1 MRSGRSISPIPRETT
16 SELRR
21 IIVGRSLRLVAIGVF
36 RKRLGVTRVVLA
48 SILVL
53 VLPFI
58 FSKKTDALSAEQVIS
73 KQQKEVCLSIKA
85 DPGGTPG
92 SNFKNK
98 LEQAI
103 LNDPVKVQALSQA
116 LSIACRS
123 DLIDLS
129 QTPTYRR
136 LKELL
141 RVAREEY
148 ESKGAISKETF
159 KSLAQEVGV
168 SREDVNNGRGKLIGW
183 QLVIDKKVKD
193 GMRIRTAASL
203 ASHGYLFI
211 EAFHQ
216 LSRLVDFQPERK
228 VLLDAIEK
236 TAKAILDNPD
246 ENEDG
251 RFGWG
256 RLWFKGKDGL
266 LLHTTV
272 PAQNM
277 YFGGY
282 TYFPRADSLGQAT
295 CEESL
300 PLKEEAFDHAHNG
313 IFLLETFLV
322 TRDRSLA
329 KRILLTVGKSFDD
342 TFDEGGAHKQL
353 GAQGWYYWKSLGK
366 QRHMNQVECE
376 VGREIKNTNLRMGLA
391 LLAFS
396 EILLHNR
403 EELGADPALSLNVEK
418 YFDRAMQVIRT
429 NNYEIYERNNFGY
442 QGANS
447 RDVEL
452 LQEPDRKLPVYDR
465 TQVAIGLNDEV
476 SGDLK
481 DVIIAGNRV
490 IKKDPPA
497 SVTIC
502 GGSVNAPVGD
512 RGVAGSCWNHLT
524 FEAEDYFRIARF
536 SNIWGGNDPVKLRE
550 YLDAIAR
557 NLAAA
562 KILHDGRESRYVH
575 YFPRTA
581 QKVVSNEVTNSAF
594 YGCFCMAKH
603 IIHDRSAVANLPIPH
618 QNIFGNLAEICE
630 AMPSETAETGV
641 TWRKGYKFYE
651 VYLAADRL
659 SISSDDWLL
668 TNKK

>member
-1 MRSGRSISPIPRETT
+1 MT
-16 SELRR
+16 L
-21 IIVGRSLRLVAIGVF
+21 
-36 RKRLGVTRVVLA
+36 
-48 SILVL
+48 ILPCIFCKQVSA
-53 VLPFI
+53 LP
-58 FSKKTDALSAEQVIS
+58 S
-73 KQQKEVCLSIKA
+73 KQVPAKQQNEVCSSKTKTGTESIPA
-85 DPGGTPG
+85 
-92 SNFKNK
+92 SNFKYK
-98 LEQAI
+98 FEQAI

-116 LSIACRS
+116 LSIACRT

-129 QTPTYRR
+129 PTPTYRR

-148 ESKGAISKETF
+148 ESKGAIANETLQ
-159 KSLAQEVGV
+159 SLAQEVGV
-168 SREDVNNGRGKLIGW
+168 TKQDVTNSQGKIIGW
-183 QLVIDKKVKD
+183 QLVINKKVKD
-193 GMRIRTAASL
+193 EMRIRTAASL

-216 LSRLVDFQPERK
+216 LSKRADFQPERT

-236 TAKAILDNPD
+236 TAKVILDNPD

-282 TYFPRADSLGQAT
+282 TYFPRADSSGQAT
-295 CEESL
+295 CEKSL

-322 TRDRSLA
+322 SRDRSLA
-329 KRILLTVGKSFDD
+329 DRILLTVGKSFDD

-353 GAQGWYYWKSLGK
+353 GTQGWYYWKSLGK
-366 QRHMNQVECE
+366 QRQMNQEECE

-396 EILLHNR
+396 EILLYNR
-403 EELGADPALSLNVEK
+403 EELGADPALSFNVEK
-418 YFDRAMQVIRT
+418 YVDRAMQVIRT
-429 NNYEIYERNNFGY
+429 NNYEIVERNNFGY
-442 QGANS
+442 QGSNS

-465 TQVAIGLNDEV
+465 TQVTIDLNDEV
-476 SGDLK
+476 IGDLK

-490 IKKDPPA
+490 IKKDTPA

-502 GGSVNAPVGD
+502 GGSVNASIGD
-512 RGVAGSCWNHLT
+512 RGVAGSCWNHLP

-536 SNIWGGNDPVKLRE
+536 TKAWSANNRDQLPE

-557 NLAAA
+557 NLTAA
-562 KILHDGRESRYVH
+562 KILHDGRESRYAH

-581 QKVVSNEVTNSAF
+581 EKTVSNEVTNSAF
-594 YGCFCMAKH
+594 YGCFCLAKN
-603 IIHDRSAVANLPIPH
+603 IIHDHSSVVDLPVAH
-618 QNIFGNLAEICE
+618 QKIFGSLGELCK
-630 AMPSETAETGV
+630 AMPSETEETGV

-651 VYLAADRL
+651 LYLAADRI
-659 SISSDDWLL
+659 SILSDDWLL
-668 TNKK
+668 INKK

>member
-1 MRSGRSISPIPRETT
+1 LE
-16 SELRR
+16 EL
-21 IIVGRSLRLVAIGVF
+21 SLGARCGFVAIGTNMEDSKQCVIGVL
-36 RKRLGVTRVVLA
+36 RKRCEMRRVVLA
-48 SILVL
+48 STLTL
-53 VLPFI
+53 LLPFLRYEI
-58 FSKKTDALSAEQVIS
+58 THALPSERITD
-73 KQQKEVCLSIKA
+73 KQENQVCLSIA
-85 DPGGTPG
+85 TGAGSIPG

-98 LEQAI
+98 LGQAI
-103 LNDPVKVQALSQA
+103 FNDPVKVQALLQA
-116 LSIACRS
+116 MSIACRS
-123 DLIDLS
+123 DVIDLS
-129 QTPTYRR
+129 QTPMYRR

-141 RVAREEY
+141 RVASGEY
-148 ESKGAISKETF
+148 ESKGAILPETLR
-159 KSLAQEVGV
+159 SLAQEVGV
-168 SREDVNNGRGKLIGW
+168 TKEDVNNGRGKLIGW

-193 GMRIRTAASL
+193 EMRIRTAASL

-216 LSRLVDFQPERK
+216 LSRLADFQPERQ

-266 LLHTTV
+266 LLHTSV
-272 PAQNM
+272 SAQNM

-282 TYFPRADSLGQAT
+282 TYFPRTDSLGRSS
-295 CEESL
+295 CEKSL
-300 PLKEEAFDHAHNG
+300 PLKEEAFDHAHNAV
-313 IFLLETFLV
+313 FLLEAFLV
-322 TRDRSLA
+322 TRDRPLA
-329 KRILLTVGKSFDD
+329 KRIVLTVGKSFDD
-342 TFDEGGAHKQL
+342 TFDEGGAHKKL

-366 QRHMNQVECE
+366 QRHMNQEECE

-391 LLAFS
+391 FLAFS
-396 EILLHNR
+396 QILMHNR
-403 EELGADPALSLNVEK
+403 EELGAGLGSSFIAEK
-418 YFDRAMQVIRT
+418 YFDRAMQVIRA
-429 NNYEIYERNNFGY
+429 NNYEIFEGNNFGY

-465 TQVAIGLNDEV
+465 TQITIGLNDEAI
-476 SGDLK
+476 SDLK
-481 DVIIAGNRV
+481 DVIVAGNRL

-502 GGSVNAPVGD
+502 GGSVNASAGD
-512 RGVAGSCWNHLT
+512 RDIAGSCWNHLP
-524 FEAEDYFRIARF
+524 FESEDYFRIVRF
-536 SNIWGGNDPVKLRE
+536 TNAWSGNDRVQLWV

-575 YFPRTA
+575 YFPHTVE
-581 QKVVSNEVTNSAF
+581 KVVSNGVTNSAF
-594 YGCFCMAKH
+594 YGSFCMAKH
-603 IIHDRSAVANLPIPH
+603 IILDQSAVANLPVAH
-618 QNIFGNLAEICE
+618 QNIFGSLAEICK
-630 AMPSETAETGV
+630 AMPPETEETGV

-651 VYLAADRL
+651 LYLAADRFG
-659 SISSDDWLL
+659 ISSDDWLL
-668 TNKK
+668 TKKK